1 MKKQAINK
9 YKEMLEEKKEI
20 LSGSIDN
27 IHEENLSSMR
37 EGAGELSGYS
47 IHLADTGSDNYN
59 REFALELV
67 ANEQEILYLI
77 DEALERINDGS
88 YGKCLMCEAKIPETR
103 LDAVPY
109 AANCLVCQSKLEK
122 RRRRR
127 G

>member
-1 MKKQAINK
+1 MKKQDIEK
-9 YKEMLEEKKEI
+9 YRAMLEEKKEI

-27 IHEENLSSMR
+27 IHEQNLTSQR

-77 DEALERINDGS
+77 DDALERIGEGT
-88 YGKCLMCEAKIPETR
+88 YGKCIMCEAPIPAAR

-109 AANCLVCQSKLEK
+109 AANCLKCQSRME
-122 RRRRR
+122 RRRRS
-127 G
+127 

>member
-1 MKKQAINK
+1 MKKQDIEK
-9 YKEMLEEKKEI
+9 YRAMLEEKKEI
-20 LSGSIDN
+20 LSGSIEN
-27 IHEENLSSMR
+27 IHEQNLTSQR

-77 DEALERINDGS
+77 DDALERIGEGT
-88 YGKCLMCEAKIPETR
+88 YGKCIMCEAPIPAAR

-109 AANCLVCQSKLEK
+109 AANCLKCQSRME
-122 RRRRR
+122 RRRRM
-127 G
+127 

>member
-1 MKKQAINK
+1 MKKQDIEK
-9 YKEMLEEKKEI
+9 YRAMLEEKKEI
-20 LSGSIDN
+20 LSGSIEN
-27 IHEENLSSMR
+27 IHEQNLTSQR

-77 DEALERINDGS
+77 DDALERIGEGT
-88 YGKCLMCEAKIPETR
+88 YGKCIMCEAPIPAAR

-109 AANCLVCQSKLEK
+109 AANCLKCQSRME
-122 RRRRR
+122 RRRRS
-127 G
+127 